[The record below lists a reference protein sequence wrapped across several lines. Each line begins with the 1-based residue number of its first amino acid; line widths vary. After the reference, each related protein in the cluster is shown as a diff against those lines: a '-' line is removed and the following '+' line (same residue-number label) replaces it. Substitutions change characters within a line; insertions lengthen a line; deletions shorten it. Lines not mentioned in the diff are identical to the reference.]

1 MRNRIRILG
10 VAGLATLVGC
20 AGLTAQ
26 GALRSRVEGG
36 GDGKV
41 QFRFAARSDV
51 CGLGQAFQVGRSYF
65 VNNGPGLTDGWD
77 RACRRGPVVVRVTRA
92 GGQVVGVETEIAP
105 ESTVEGVND
114 LGAVSAA
121 GAAEYLLDLAVRAD
135 GRPGREAILPAV
147 LADSATVWPGLL
159 AIGKNRDVSRS
170 VRQNALSWLGRELD
184 RVTVED
190 GRRASAALVTIASDP
205 EETLSIR
212 QQAVSVLARN
222 QRADLTAL
230 TRMATG
236 PDSWLRDAAVQA
248 MANSGDPRARDFL
261 RTALGNPDLSEKLR
275 VTVVRG
281 IGNQYATAKDIELL
295 RSRYASLASLEA
307 KRAILNAVGEQGGTA
322 NLQWLMG
329 VAADPNTVSELRGQ
343 AGESAQRAGATSTQL
358 AKLYDDSPDRRGK
371 EAAINGLFKN
381 GDRAAVD
388 ALIRIA
394 KSETDPAVRRALI
407 NRLGR
412 LDDERVKTLLK
423 ELTEVR

>member
-1 MRNRIRILG
+1 MRDRIRIFGL
-10 VAGLATLVGC
+10 AGLATLVGC

-26 GALRSRVEGG
+26 GALRSRVEGS

-65 VNNGPGLTDGWD
+65 VNNGPGLGDGWE
-77 RACRRGPVVVRVTRA
+77 RVCRRGPVVVRVTRA

-105 ESTVEGVND
+105 ETSPEGVND
-114 LGAVSAA
+114 LGAVSASA
-121 GAAEYLLDLAVRAD
+121 AAEYLLDLVVRAD

-147 LADSATVWPGLL
+147 LADSASVWPGLL

-170 VRQNALSWLGRELD
+170 VRQSALSWLGRELD
-184 RVTVED
+184 RISVED
-190 GRRASAALVTIASDP
+190 GRRASASLVTIATDQ

-236 PDSWLRDAAVQA
+236 TDSWLRDAAVQA
-248 MANSGDPRARDFL
+248 MANSGDPRAREFL

-281 IGNQYATAKDIELL
+281 IGNSYATAKDIELL
-295 RSRYASLASLEA
+295 RSRYASLSSIEA
-307 KRAILNAVGEQGGTA
+307 KRAILNAVGEQGGSA

-343 AGESAQRAGATSTQL
+343 AAESAQRAGASSAHL

-388 ALIRIA
+388 ALVRIA
-394 KSETDPAVRRALI
+394 RNETDPSVRRSLI

-412 LDDERVKTLLK
+412 LDDERVKNLLK
-423 ELTEVR
+423 ELTEAR

>member
-1 MRNRIRILG
+1 
-10 VAGLATLVGC
+10 
-20 AGLTAQ
+20 
-26 GALRSRVEGG
+26 
-36 GDGKV
+36 V

-77 RACRRGPVVVRVTRA
+77 RVCRRGPVVVRVTRA

-105 ESTVEGVND
+105 ETTVEGVND

-121 GAAEYLLDLAVRAD
+121 AAAEYLLDLAVRAD

-159 AIGKNRDVSRS
+159 TIGKNRDVSRS
-170 VRQNALSWLGRELD
+170 VRQSALSWLGRELD
-184 RVTVED
+184 RVSVED

-236 PDSWLRDAAVQA
+236 TDSWLRDAAVQA

-261 RTALGNPDLSEKLR
+261 RTALGDPDLSEKLR

-307 KRAILNAVGEQGGTA
+307 KRAILNAVGEQGGNA
-322 NLQWLMG
+322 NLQWLIG
-329 VAADPNTVSELRGQ
+329 VAADPNTVAELRGQ
-343 AGESAQRAGATSTQL
+343 AAESAQRAGATSAQL
-358 AKLYDDSPDRRGK
+358 GKLYDDSPDRRGK

-394 KSETDPAVRRALI
+394 RNETDPSVRRSLI

-423 ELTEVR
+423 ELTEAR

>member
-1 MRNRIRILG
+1 MRPPLRS
-10 VAGLATLVGC
+10 LAVTALSAVIGC
-20 AGLTAQ
+20 GALTAQ
-26 GALRSRVEGG
+26 GALRARVEGG

-65 VNNGPGLTDGWD
+65 VNNGPGLGDGWD
-77 RACRRGPVVVRVTRA
+77 RVCHRGPVVVRVTRA

-105 ESTVEGVND
+105 ETSPDGVND
-114 LGAVSAA
+114 IGTVSAS

-147 LADSATVWPGLL
+147 LADSASVWPGLL

-170 VRQNALSWLGRELD
+170 VRQSALSWLGRELD
-184 RVTVED
+184 RISVDD
-190 GRRASAALVTIASDP
+190 GRRASSSLVAIATDV

-222 QRADLTAL
+222 QRADLSAL

-236 PDSWLRDAAVQA
+236 PDSWLRDAAIQA

-261 RTALGNPDLSEKLR
+261 RTALNDQDLSEKLR

-281 IGNQYATAKDIELL
+281 IGNSYATAKDIELL
-295 RSRYASLASLEA
+295 RSRYAGISSLEA

-322 NLQWLMG
+322 NLQWLLG
-329 VAADPNTVSELRGQ
+329 VAADPNTNTELRGQ
-343 AGESAQRAGATSTQL
+343 AGESAQRAGASSAQL

-388 ALIRIA
+388 ALVKIA
-394 KSETDPAVRRALI
+394 RNETDPSVRRSLI

-412 LDDERVKTLLK
+412 LDDERVKNLLK
-423 ELTEVR
+423 ELTEAR

>member
-1 MRNRIRILG
+1 
-10 VAGLATLVGC
+10 
-20 AGLTAQ
+20 
-26 GALRSRVEGG
+26 
-36 GDGKV
+36 V

-65 VNNGPGLTDGWD
+65 VNNGPGLGEGWD
-77 RACRRGPVVVRVTRA
+77 RVCRRGPVVVRVTRA

-105 ESTVEGVND
+105 ETTSDGVND
-114 LGAVSAA
+114 IGAVSAA
-121 GAAEYLLDLAVRAD
+121 AAAEYLLDLAVRAD

-147 LADSATVWPGLL
+147 LADSASVWPGLL

-170 VRQNALSWLGRELD
+170 VRQGALSWLGRELD
-184 RVTVED
+184 RISVEE
-190 GRRASAALVTIASDP
+190 GRRASTALVAIATDP

-248 MANSGDPRARDFL
+248 MANSGDPRAREFL
-261 RTALGNPDLSEKLR
+261 RTTLGDPNLPEKLR

-295 RSRYASLASLEA
+295 RSRYAGLTSLEA

-322 NLQWLMG
+322 NLQWLIG

-343 AGESAQRAGATSTQL
+343 AAESAQRAGATSTQL
-358 AKLYDDSPDRRGK
+358 SKLYDDSPDRRGK

-394 KSETDPAVRRALI
+394 RSETDPSVRRSLI

-423 ELTEVR
+423 ELTEAR